1 MLENVIEKNYSFDR
15 IIDRSGT
22 QSFKW
27 DLYEKDTLPLWVA
40 DMDFRAPQP
49 IIDAIIE
56 RAEHGIFGYTYYPST
71 YYDALI
77 KWFKRYYD
85 WEIKKEWLIFTPG
98 VILAINLAIQ
108 GFSNPGD
115 KVIVQNPVYYP
126 FYGAIKTNGRQVLLN
141 PLKLMNGRYQMDFE
155 NLEQIVKD
163 SRTKLLIL
171 CNPHNPVGR
180 LWTKEELTQLGDI
193 CLNNEIIIIADE
205 IHCDLVYPGH
215 KHTSFASIST
225 SFAQNS
231 ITCTS
236 ASKTFNLPGLQLSNI
251 IIPNQ
256 KIRQTFNN
264 SLESVFI
271 PEELGY
277 LPNVLSIVALQ
288 AAFEKCDDW
297 LESLI
302 LYLKENLEYLKTFI
316 KNKLPQIKIIEPEGT
331 YLVWLDFRE
340 LNIEDHQLETFLLE
354 KAKVVLDG
362 GYKFGQGGEGFQRI
376 NIACPRSILE
386 KALNRIFHAIKELIS

>member
-1 MLENVIEKNYSFDR
+1 MKEKQYSFDEV
-15 IIDRSGT
+15 IDRSGT
-22 QSFKW
+22 QSIKW

-40 DMDFRAPQP
+40 DMDFRSPKP
-49 IIDAIIE
+49 IIDAIVE
-56 RAEHGIFGYTYYPST
+56 RATHGIFGYAYYPSS
-71 YYDALI
+71 YYDVLI
-77 KWFKRYYD
+77 KWFKRNYK
-85 WEIKKEWLIFTPG
+85 WEIKKEWLVFTPG
-98 VILAINLAIQ
+98 VLFAINLAIKS
-108 GFSNPGD
+108 FSNPGD
-115 KVIVQNPVYYP
+115 KVILQNPVYYP
-126 FYGAIKTNGRQVLLN
+126 FYGTITTNGRQVLLN
-141 PLKLMNGRYQMDFE
+141 PLKLVNGRYQMDFD
-155 NLEQIVKD
+155 NLEEITKD
-163 SRTKLLIL
+163 SRAKLLLL

-180 LWTKEELTQLGDI
+180 LWNKGELTNLGDI
-193 CLNNEIIIIADE
+193 CIKNDIIIIADE

-215 KHTSFASIST
+215 KHTNFASIST
-225 SFAQNS
+225 NFAQKS

-277 LPNVLSIVALQ
+277 IPNILSIVALQ

-302 LYLKENLEYLKTFI
+302 LYLKDNLEFLKSFI
-316 KNKLPQIKIIEPEGT
+316 EENLPQIKIIEPEGT
-331 YLVWLDFRE
+331 YLVWLDFRD
-340 LNIEDHQLETFLLE
+340 LNMEDLQLEHFLL
-354 KAKVVLDG
+354 KRAKVVLDG

-386 KALNRIFHAIKELIS
+386 EALNRIYVALKELIG